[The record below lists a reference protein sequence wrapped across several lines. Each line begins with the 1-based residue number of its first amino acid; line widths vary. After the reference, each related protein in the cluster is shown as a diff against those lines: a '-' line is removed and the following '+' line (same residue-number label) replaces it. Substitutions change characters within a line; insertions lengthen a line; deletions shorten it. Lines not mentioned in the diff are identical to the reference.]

1 MNDQLILKGLI
12 FYGHHGCIPAEQV
25 LGQRIGVDVELSLDL
40 KKAAQSDNVE
50 MTVDYS
56 RVYKLI
62 ESIVK
67 DKQFNLMEA
76 LAEDIAQSLLNEF
89 KNVRRIDLEVRKLYI
104 PVDGSMDWMGIRI
117 RREQEET

>member
-1 MNDQLILKGLI
+1 MNDQLILKGLT
-12 FYGHHGCIPAEQV
+12 FYGRHGCMPAEQV
-25 LGQRIGVDVELSLDL
+25 LGQRIGVYVELSLDL

-56 RVYKLI
+56 RVYRLI

-76 LAEDIAQSLLNEF
+76 LAEDIAQSILNEF
-89 KNVRRIDLEVRKLYI
+89 KNVRRIDLEVRKLYV
-104 PVDGSMDWMGIRI
+104 PLDGSIDWMGVRI